1 MNARVRWLP
10 FALLLAVASGAQ
22 GQGAETEVA
31 NAASTPRSVPAAAAT
46 LMPGG
51 MTLPPDYTIG
61 PEDVLGVV
69 FWRDTELSAEAV
81 VRPDGK
87 VTLPLLNDIPAAGL
101 TPEELRAKIIDQ
113 ASRFLAEP
121 NATVVVKQMNSRKVF
136 ITGEVEKPGAYPLNA
151 PMRVLQLIA
160 LAGGLKEFAKRDQ
173 IFIVRFDRG
182 QQVAYPFHYQSVL
195 LDRRRLGQNIELKPG
210 DTIVVP

>member
-46 LMPGG
+46 LMPSG

-61 PEDVLGVV
+61 PEDVLAVV

-101 TPEELRAKIIDQ
+101 TPEELRAKIIDE

-121 NATVVVKQMNSRKVF
+121 NATVVIKQMNSRKVF

-160 LAGGLKEFAKRDQ
+160 LAGGLKEFAKRDE